1 MHSHSHSNTPRLRR
15 FAVTVDGVRH
25 EVVVEEL
32 DATGPTPTGGA
43 TIPETGPGGQAAVPV
58 GGGAAPAGT
67 TGATDANGALDDGW
81 IVAPMPG
88 TVTEVAVNVGDTVN
102 SGDVIVILTAMKL
115 ENEIVAPAT
124 GVVQAIEV
132 SEADNVNSDD
142 RLVQLS
148 VEGDS

>member
-32 DATGPTPTGGA
+32 DATGPTPTGLA
-43 TIPETGPGGQAAVPV
+43 PMIETGPRGQAAVPV
-58 GGGAAPAGT
+58 GAAAAAGT

-88 TVTEVAVNVGDTVN
+88 TVTEVVVNVGDTVN

-132 SEADNVNSDD
+132 SEADNVNSGD